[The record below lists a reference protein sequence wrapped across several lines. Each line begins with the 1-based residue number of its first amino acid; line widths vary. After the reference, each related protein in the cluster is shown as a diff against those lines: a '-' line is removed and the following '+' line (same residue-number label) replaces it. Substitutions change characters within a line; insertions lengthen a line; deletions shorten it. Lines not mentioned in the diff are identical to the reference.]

1 MAVKIRLKRI
11 GRRHQ
16 PSYRIVVVE
25 EAKPRGGAVV
35 EDLGF
40 FNPLEDRLEVDK
52 ARALEWL
59 LRGAK
64 PSETARSL
72 LSRLGVMEE
81 WHKTRTRSA
90 GPKVQGSQVQEG
102 SQNR

>member
-1 MAVKIRLKRI
+1 MAAKLRLKRI
-11 GRRHQ
+11 GRRGQ
-16 PSYRIVVVE
+16 PSYRLVVIE
-25 EAKPRGGAVV
+25 EAHPRGGEVI

-40 FNPLEDRLEVDK
+40 FNPIGDQLNIDK

-59 LRGAK
+59 LRGAQ

-81 WHKTRTRSA
+81 WHKTRLA
-90 GPKVQGSQVQEG
+90 GSKVPGSQVQEG
-102 SQNR
+102 S

>member
-11 GRRHQ
+11 GRRGQ
-16 PSYRIVVVE
+16 PSYRLVVVE
-25 EAKPRGGAVV
+25 EARPRGGEVV

-40 FNPLEDRLEVDK
+40 FNPVRDELTVDK
-52 ARALEWL
+52 ERALAWL
-59 LRGAK
+59 LRGAR

-81 WHKTRTRSA
+81 WHKAKA
-90 GPKVQGSQVQEG
+90 GKPAS
-102 SQNR
+102 